1 MRGGVILTL
10 HIVCTM
16 MASSDEAEYTHYSS
30 PLNNSLLDSALC
42 VIIKLHI

>member
-16 MASSDEAEYTHYSS
+16 MASSDEAEELFSYVTQK
-30 PLNNSLLDSALC
+30 
-42 VIIKLHI
+42 VK